1 MATRMT
7 APTHDGRAA
16 RVLVVDD
23 EAGVRRVLK
32 RLLSAEGY
40 EVLEAS
46 SGQEGLELLWSHG
59 ADTVLLDVMMPQMDG
74 LEVCRRIRKNSRT
87 AHTPVVFITAA
98 IDRQFRR
105 QARKV
110 GADDFLSKPFDD
122 VELLARVSN
131 TVRMKLYYDGLT
143 RERNRLRDEVNGQ
156 TRALDEATD
165 RLERLQADLR
175 VAREETIVRL
185 AKAAEFRDDETAAH
199 LQRMSHY
206 CFLIGHK
213 SGLDEYTCEMLRIA
227 SPMHD
232 VGKIGIPDHILLKP
246 GRLTPD
252 EYMIMKQHAEIG
264 YQILSGSN
272 SPLVKLAANIAHT
285 HHEKWD
291 GSGYPRGLTGD
302 SIPIEGRIAAV
313 ADVFDAL
320 TSERPYKKAWPIE
333 EAAGLLRKGR
343 GAHFDPN
350 LVDLFLDSMD
360 EVLAIRDEF
369 SDHTITERPPTPQLV

>member
-1 MATRMT
+1 MSALTQ
-7 APTHDGRAA
+7 DGRAA
-16 RVLVVDD
+16 RILVVDD
-23 EAGVRRVLK
+23 EAGVRRVLL
-32 RLLSAEGY
+32 RLLSGEGY

-46 SGQEGLELLWSHG
+46 SGQEGLELLWAHG
-59 ADTVLLDVMMPQMDG
+59 ADTVLLDVMMPRMDG

-105 QARKV
+105 QARKA
-110 GADDFLSKPFDD
+110 GGDDFLSKPFDE
-122 VELLARVSN
+122 VELLARVNN

-143 RERNRLRDEVNGQ
+143 RERNRLRDEVDGR
-156 TRALDEATD
+156 TRALDEATE
-165 RLERLQADLR
+165 RLERVQADLR
-175 VAREETIVRL
+175 VAREETILRL
-185 AKAAEFRDDETAAH
+185 ARAAEFRDDETAAH

-206 CFLIGHK
+206 CYLIGQK
-213 SGLDEYTCEMLRIA
+213 NGLDEVQCEMLRIA

-246 GRLTPD
+246 GRLTTD
-252 EYMIMKQHAEIG
+252 EYTIMKQHAEIG
-264 YQILSGSN
+264 YQILSGSE

-320 TSERPYKKAWPIE
+320 TSERPYKKAWEIE
-333 EAAGLLRKGR
+333 DATALLEKGR
-343 GAHFDPN
+343 GAHFDPT
-350 LVDLFLDSMD
+350 LVDLFLGSMD

-369 SDHTITERPPTPQLV
+369 SDHRVDAPPTPDRFL

>member
-1 MATRMT
+1 MV
-7 APTHDGRAA
+7 APTYDGNAA
-16 RVLVVDD
+16 RILIVDD
-23 EAGVRRVLK
+23 EAGVRRVLM
-32 RLLSAEGY
+32 RLLSSEGY
-40 EVLEAS
+40 EVMEAS
-46 SGQEGLELLWSHG
+46 SGQEGLELLWTHG
-59 ADTVLLDVMMPQMDG
+59 ADTVLLDVMMPRMDG

-98 IDRQFRR
+98 VDRQFRR

-110 GADDFLSKPFDD
+110 GADDFLSKPFDE
-122 VELLARVSN
+122 VELLARVRN

-143 RERNRLRDEVNGQ
+143 RERNRLRSEVDGR
-156 TRALDEATD
+156 TRALDEATE
-165 RLERLQADLR
+165 RLERLQEDLK
-175 VAREETIVRL
+175 VAREETIARL
-185 AKAAEFRDDETAAH
+185 ARAAEFRDDETAAH

-206 CFLIGHK
+206 CYLIGK
-213 SGLDEYTCEMLRIA
+213 KKKLDEYTCEMLRIA

-252 EYMIMKQHAEIG
+252 EYTIMKQHAEIG
-264 YQILSGSN
+264 YKILSGSE

-291 GSGYPRGLTGD
+291 GSGYPRGLEAD
-302 SIPIEGRIAAV
+302 AIPIEGRIAAV

-333 EAAGLLRKGR
+333 DAVALLERGR
-343 GAHFDPN
+343 EQHFDPE

-360 EVLAIRDEF
+360 EVLEIRNQFRDAHSSGAEQAVRR
-369 SDHTITERPPTPQLV
+369 IG